1 MARLLRPHIPLSVRV
16 AVACGQLRSMFR
28 CSVDRNAGEADSAY
42 LPRVLTM
49 LSLRLGGGPLQLDH
63 DPALENREQV
73 FRNGEHV
80 GYRPDANDGA
90 FLIFRTREGHRTKTF
105 VSGDHGQYCD
115 TILAA
120 RERNRKRKAAG
131 KVMRRKDRKGDKRQG
146 AAGRGRQAR
155 KLKSA
160 NRWPPRGSRP
170 VNWRKGNLGHEE
182 KS

>member
-1 MARLLRPHIPLSVRV
+1 MARLPRPHIPLSVRV
-16 AVACGQLRSMFR
+16 VVASRQLRSMFGA
-28 CSVDRNAGEADSAY
+28 SIDRDAGEADGEY
-42 LPRVLTM
+42 LPRVLGL

-63 DPALENREQV
+63 DPALENREKV

-80 GYRPDANDGA
+80 GYRPDANEPD
-90 FLIFRTREGHRTKTF
+90 FLIFRTRDDHRRKTY

-120 RERNRKRKAAG
+120 RERNRKRKVAG
-131 KVMRRKDRKGDKRQG
+131 KDRSGQERKGG
-146 AAGRGRQAR
+146 AGRGPVR